1 MLFDQ
6 HDDATVVRS
15 RRLERSRSASLSTT
29 HGVQIGESV
38 AQPEGQ
44 CRRAVLLFVGFPCER
59 GVGVGWAEQEFDAL
73 NVPFRQRGAIKALW
87 TQDVASYE
95 GRFVSFTD
103 VDTAARP
110 VREPH
115 PPIWVGGAGDGAL
128 RRTVRYGDGWHP
140 IRIRVSDFKDR
151 EIPRLRE
158 MADRE
163 QMPIPALCP
172 RIRLRITE
180 SPMPDDQRIAGEGS
194 LDQIRPSAAPTS
206 CSTPTTTT
214 SRPQPT
220 TRPHGECSR
229 Q

>member
-1 MLFDQ
+1 M
-6 HDDATVVRS
+6 
-15 RRLERSRSASLSTT
+15 
-29 HGVQIGESV
+29 
-38 AQPEGQ
+38 
-44 CRRAVLLFVGFPCER
+44 LFVGFPCEHA
-59 GVGVGWAEQEFDAL
+59 VGVGWAEQGFDAL
-73 NVPFRQRGAIKALW
+73 NVPFRQRGAITDDYLEAIKALW

-115 PPIWVGGAGDGAL
+115 PPIWGGGAGDGAL

-151 EIPRLRE
+151 EIPRLRG

-194 LDQIRPSAAPTS
+194 LDQIRPSDAPTS
-206 CSTPTTTT
+206 CSTPITTT
-214 SRPQPT
+214 SRHNPP
-220 TRPHGECSR
+220 RDCMENARHSR
-229 Q
+229 QKGRRPEKRNGAVTSNVNTIR

>member
-1 MLFDQ
+1 M
-6 HDDATVVRS
+6 
-15 RRLERSRSASLSTT
+15 
-29 HGVQIGESV
+29 
-38 AQPEGQ
+38 
-44 CRRAVLLFVGFPCER
+44 LFVGFPCER
-59 GVGVGWAEQEFDAL
+59 GVGVGWAEQGFDAL
-73 NVPFRQRGAIKALW
+73 NVPFRQRGAITDDYLAAIKALW

-151 EIPRLRE
+151 ESPRLRE